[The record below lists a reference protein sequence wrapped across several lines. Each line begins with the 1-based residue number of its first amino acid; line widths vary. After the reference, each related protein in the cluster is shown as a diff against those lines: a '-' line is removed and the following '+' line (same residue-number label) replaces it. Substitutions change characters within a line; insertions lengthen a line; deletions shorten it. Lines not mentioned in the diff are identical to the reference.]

1 MEVIKLQV
9 AKKGQAVLLVAFCLV
24 YLVWHRTYSSWQY
37 YKILNILF
45 YLCSVFEHLF
55 SFHSTF
61 FWYEWI
67 WYVVN
72 SKHLICVSLH
82 MRDSWL
88 WYPKQ
93 TIFYYLNYVLLIFY
107 NILIVSCCFLLI
119 GHNYWNYLKLIIK
132 NIILCLRC
140 FLRIWLYFFY
150 WIIEMNVTF
159 Q

>member
-72 SKHLICVSLH
+72 SKRLICVSLH
-82 MRDSWL
+82 MSDSWL

-119 GHNYWNYLKLIIK
+119 GHNYWNDLKLIIK

-150 WIIEMNVTF
+150 WIIEMNVNF